1 MFNKKKNI
9 YNVVKKPLL
18 IIIFLLLSLK
28 GFAHGDLSIKIKEKT
43 KEILKTPNNFILYYE
58 RGLLYQQHI
67 EYKKSLEDYNKSK
80 LLGNNGKDLK
90 YRIAEV
96 NYLTKHY
103 SIALKKIRL
112 YLEVN
117 NADVKGEKLKAQIL
131 FNLECYKESLKS
143 YQFVIDNMVDIRPE
157 DILEYCSIILAENNK
172 NYKKTLDAIE
182 IGLDKLGE
190 NTLSL
195 QLKKLEYLQ
204 DSHQTKKV
212 LQQFN
217 YFILEYSR
225 KEFWYYKKAKYLVK
239 INKPEE
245 ANITLQLAVITI
257 DGLDTRFRNNKS
269 IVTLKDQIKV
279 LQRLNNK
286 KL

>member
-96 NYLTKHY
+96 NYLTKH
-103 SIALKKIRL
+103 
-112 YLEVN
+112 
-117 NADVKGEKLKAQIL
+117 
-131 FNLECYKESLKS
+131 
-143 YQFVIDNMVDIRPE
+143 
-157 DILEYCSIILAENNK
+157 
-172 NYKKTLDAIE
+172 
-182 IGLDKLGE
+182 
-190 NTLSL
+190 
-195 QLKKLEYLQ
+195 
-204 DSHQTKKV
+204 
-212 LQQFN
+212 
-217 YFILEYSR
+217 
-225 KEFWYYKKAKYLVK
+225 
-239 INKPEE
+239 
-245 ANITLQLAVITI
+245 
-257 DGLDTRFRNNKS
+257 
-269 IVTLKDQIKV
+269 
-279 LQRLNNK
+279 
-286 KL
+286 